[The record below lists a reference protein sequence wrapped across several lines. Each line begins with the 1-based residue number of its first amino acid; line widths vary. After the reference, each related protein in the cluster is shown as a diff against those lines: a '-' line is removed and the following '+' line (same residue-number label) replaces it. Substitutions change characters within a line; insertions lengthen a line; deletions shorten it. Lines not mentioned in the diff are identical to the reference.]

1 MRHIYTCVDIGSD
14 TIKVVVCELYRGRYN
29 LLATSCVQ
37 SNGVKKG
44 LVTDVNEAKNSLKEA
59 FSKAEAMLG
68 FKINKTIA
76 IIPSYYSDFK
86 LIKGSISISNTDK
99 VVKGNNVI
107 DVLQEAM
114 KGEELNTK
122 EMLTIIPIDFVLDNE
137 VTRTPLGKV
146 SNTLATRAIMVCTP
160 KKNIYSVIGL
170 LDSIGVEVVDIS
182 LGCIGDIYA
191 LKSAE
196 VDDDVSA
203 VVNIGAEKTEVSL
216 YNKGIIVKHSIV
228 NMGSKNVDNDISYM
242 YKLDSKEAK
251 KLKETFA
258 LAHRNSASLNEI
270 REVRNKFG
278 DLIKINQY
286 EISEIVGS
294 RLEELLTSVNQELNT
309 LTSHKPKYIF
319 VTGGITNMA
328 NFEQICR
335 EKLGK
340 CAIIGNVN
348 LIGLRN
354 NKFSSAIGNII
365 YFVNKLKLKGKD
377 YSMISSEEMQVLA
390 TPKKN
395 TNQDSVLGKFVEY
408 FFGE

>member
-29 LLATSCVQ
+29 LLATSCVP
-37 SNGVKKG
+37 SKGVRKG
-44 LVTDVNEAKNSLKEA
+44 LITDVNEAKNTLKLA
-59 FSKAEAMLG
+59 FSKVEAMLG
-68 FKINKTIA
+68 FKINKAIA

-86 LIKGSISISNTDK
+86 MIKGSINTNPEYR
-99 VVKGNNVI
+99 VTGNDVI
-107 DVLQEAM
+107 NVLQEAM

-122 EMLTIIPIDFVLDNE
+122 EMLTIIPVDFSLDNE
-137 VTRTPLGKV
+137 ITKDPLGKV
-146 SNTLATRAIMVCTP
+146 SKTLSTRAIMVSTP
-160 KKNIYSVIGL
+160 KKNIYSVIGIL
-170 LDSIGVEVVDIS
+170 NSIGVEVVDIS

-191 LKSAE
+191 LKNKE
-196 VDDDVSA
+196 VDDTVSA
-203 VVNIGAEKTEVSL
+203 VVNIGADKTEVSL

-228 NMGSKNVDNDISYM
+228 NMGSKNVDNDIAYM
-242 YKLDSKEAK
+242 YKLDNKEAK
-251 KLKETFA
+251 NLKETFA
-258 LAHRNSASLNEI
+258 LASRNSASLNEI
-270 REVRNKFG
+270 REARNKNG

-286 EISEIVGS
+286 EISEIVSS

-309 LTSHKPKYIF
+309 LSSHKPKYIF
-319 VTGGITNMA
+319 VTGGITNMI

-365 YFVNKLKLKGKD
+365 YFVSKLRLKGKD
-377 YSMISSEEMQVLA
+377 YSMINSEEMQILA
-390 TPKKN
+390 TPRKN
-395 TNQDSVLGKFVEY
+395 STQDSVLGKFVEY